1 MRLKAWFP
9 LIGAPP
15 SARSNDEAFLA
26 ARPAQTTAAPSP
38 APAAEQ
44 PLAYTSERAEV
55 RAARWLLS
63 AYLAPSND
71 DYRDWMEGRAPYLA
85 ICLRRPQFDDV
96 FDGAVG
102 PCANETKK
110 LLGTVPA
117 AAGPPPTK
125 RAMKTPGFLQFWP
138 VLETLAG
145 ARATSYR
152 ARVEPFRHP
161 CLFGCPTIESKKNID
176 DVARCMPERS
186 DGDAIPRAIA
196 RLAAAFKSRNF
207 LRDQNGVN
215 LGPASIIEARTPVL
229 PPYNAC
235 DMNAAAIAAAR
246 RALRLCP
253 ECPMEWVDMQPVE
266 ERRRRLAV
274 ESATVNVVTKN
285 RSMIVDCVSKSP
297 EELLSSD
304 LIAQHVRMALVA
316 RDRGDP
322 PSVDVNSGLHV
333 DSSESDVE
341 SLLGNEEVCSVCGG
355 IKSHQLSKLTCACL
369 LQADAEACLPFEKA
383 CQELYEVPSGSHVG
397 GLPTAATMDLL
408 NMDESAPA
416 VTTDM
421 SKPIVRTELP
431 EHIAF
436 DMSRC
441 EKQPLPA
448 SLAAGTAALR
458 ASAAG
463 GDSPTGTNAQAG
475 LSPSAMPRDLM
486 AQVQALAAQSNVSP
500 EQLLLAAQQLAGQQP
515 ALAQP
520 AAQAPGPAAWAPA
533 GGYPPSP
540 QATSPGAL
548 ASGAAPTSGASQP
561 RTDCVNTQR
570 DHFSGSGPA
579 GVGRSCGWELRRR
592 SAEAQGHVQRPGPP
606 VGRLLS

>member
-561 RTDCVNTQR
+561 RTVSTLSATTFQGLDPLGSDVHADGSSAAALQKPKDT
-570 DHFSGSGPA
+570 FSDLG
-579 GVGRSCGWELRRR
+579 
-592 SAEAQGHVQRPGPP
+592 
-606 VGRLLS
+606 LLSGGS